1 MSAAFAVQVVQVLT
15 ERLDEVPVDKDV
27 KAGWT
32 AFVVFLLLIAAVVV
46 LAFSFVKQLRKT
58 EAARQAGVFGP
69 TDAPGSGRRAS
80 DVADTEADTGPDNLA
95 DDGADNG
102 AESGSEPRQ
111 AP

>member
-69 TDAPGSGRRAS
+69 PDDGPGKGRRSSGVAPIGV
-80 DVADTEADTGPDNLA
+80 DTGAEAATDADTEAD
-95 DDGADNG
+95 
-102 AESGSEPRQ
+102 SGSEPRQ

>member
-58 EAARQAGVFGP
+58 EAARRAGVFGP
-69 TDAPGSGRRAS
+69 PD
-80 DVADTEADTGPDNLA
+80 DEVADPPAEAEADTGA
-95 DDGADNG
+95 D
-102 AESGSEPRQ
+102 SGSEPRQ

>member
-1 MSAAFAVQVVQVLT
+1 MSAALTAQVVQLLT

-32 AFVVFLLLIAAVVV
+32 AFVVFLLLFAAVVV

-58 EAARQAGVFGP
+58 EAARRAGLFGP
-69 TDAPGSGRRAS
+69 VDEESPASGPTATGES
-80 DVADTEADTGPDNLA
+80 DADT
-95 DDGADNG
+95 
-102 AESGSEPRQ
+102 GSEPRQ